1 MNDPFENIVVCG
13 SDGCSPSPAAA
24 PQKNIQTAGEILAHD
39 LMIVSDVICPWCFVG
54 KKNLDKALQLAGPN
68 LQIKIT
74 WLPFELN
81 PIMPKEGMDRR
92 EYRSRKFGS
101 WEQSL
106 ALDAQ
111 VAEAGTRAGI
121 SFRHDLMART
131 PNTFQAHRLIWL
143 AGKEG
148 KQAAVV
154 EALFRAYFIEGRDV
168 GDTSVLIALAA
179 EAGLDEE
186 RAKAF
191 LKGTDGADE
200 VRHEEQALMTAGI
213 SGVPTFILNGE
224 PLGSGA
230 LKPELLAERLNEA
243 VLVHAKQ

>member
-1 MNDPFENIVVCG
+1 MNDPIEEMVVCG
-13 SDGCSPSPAAA
+13 IDGCSTMPVAA
-24 PQKNIQTAGEILAHD
+24 PRKDIQTAGGIPTHE

-68 LQIKIT
+68 LHVKIT

-81 PIMPKEGMDRR
+81 PTMPEEGMDRR

-101 WEQSL
+101 WEHSL

-111 VAEAGTRAGI
+111 VAEAGARAGI
-121 SFRHDLMART
+121 TFRHDLMART

-148 KQAAVV
+148 KQAEVV

-200 VRHEEQALMTAGI
+200 VRHEEQAAMAAGI

-230 LKPELLAERLNEA
+230 LNPELIAARLSEA
-243 VLVHAKQ
+243 VLAHAKQ

>member
-1 MNDPFENIVVCG
+1 MNDLIEEIVVCG
-13 SDGCSPSPAAA
+13 IDGCSPSPITAA
-24 PQKNIQTAGEILAHD
+24 QRNIQTAGKILAHD

-68 LQIKIT
+68 LHIKIT

-81 PIMPKEGMDRR
+81 PAMPKEGMDRR

-101 WEQSL
+101 WEHSL

-111 VAEAGTRAGI
+111 VAEAGARAGI

-143 AGKEG
+143 AGEEG
-148 KQAAVV
+148 KQDEVV
-154 EALFRAYFIEGRDV
+154 EALFRAYFTEGRDV
-168 GDTSVLIALAA
+168 GDASVLIALAT

-186 RAKAF
+186 RSKAF
-191 LKGTDGADE
+191 LKGTDGTDE
-200 VRHEEQALMTAGI
+200 VRHEEQDLMATGI

-224 PLGSGA
+224 PLSSGA
-230 LKPELLAERLNEA
+230 LKPELIAARLSEA
-243 VLVHAKQ
+243 VLAHAKQ